1 MKSSFN
7 NTLLGIIAACAI
19 AITFL
24 IAADHGKSPSVGG
37 VFPIDYLSL
46 SMASTTAVSVGSGST
61 LILASSTNP
70 QQRAYTVLSND
81 SASTVPVYISLG
93 LPASTGTGIRLAP
106 GATYTINGNN
116 LWSGAIYGQAAS
128 ATTVNIE
135 TFQ

>member
-1 MKSSFN
+1 MKPSFN
-7 NTLLGIIAACAI
+7 SILLGIVTVCAI

-24 IAADHGKSPSVGG
+24 IASGHSASPTVGG
-37 VFPIDYLSL
+37 VFPIDYLSF

-70 QQRAYTVLSND
+70 QQRAYTVISND

-106 GATYTINGNN
+106 GATYTISGSN

-128 ATTVNIE
+128 ATTVDIE

>member
-1 MKSSFN
+1 MKPSFN
-7 NTLLGIIAACAI
+7 SILLSVVALCAI
-19 AITFL
+19 AITLFL
-24 IAADHGKSPSVGG
+24 FSMDQKSPSVGG
-37 VFPIDYLSL
+37 VFPIDYLSF

-70 QQRAYTVLSND
+70 QQRTYTVLSND

-106 GATYTINGNN
+106 GDTYTISGGN

-128 ATTVNIE
+128 ATTVDIE

>member
-1 MKSSFN
+1 MKLSFN
-7 NTLLGIIAACAI
+7 SILLSVVALCAVFITL
-19 AITFL
+19 FL
-24 IAADHGKSPSVGG
+24 FSMDKKSPSVSG
-37 VFPIDYLSL
+37 VFPIDYLSF
-46 SMASTTAVSVGSGST
+46 SMASTTAVSVGSSST

-70 QQRAYTVLSND
+70 QQRTYTIISND

-128 ATTVNIE
+128 ATTVDIE